1 MPDTKHL
8 CAIDQGTTQTTVMI
22 LSDQLEILAKVSREF
37 PQVYPEPGWVEH
49 DPENIWDSVSIALGS
64 ALRKA
69 GITGDDLAGIGITN
83 QRETTVVWERSTGNP
98 IYNAIVW
105 QCRRTADL
113 CEQLRKAGHTETF
126 SQATGLVLDPYF
138 SGTKVRWI
146 LEHVADA
153 RARADAGELAF
164 GTIDS
169 FLVWKLTGGASHVTD
184 LSNAS
189 RTLMCNIHQGAWD
202 PELLKLL
209 DVPASL
215 LPKIVG
221 CAEVVGETRGVEG
234 LPDGIPIAGMAGDQ
248 QAALFGQACFTEGS
262 AKCTYGTGSFLMMNV
277 GPKPVSSS
285 RGLLSTVA
293 WKLDDRIT
301 YALEGSLFIAGA
313 AVQWLRDGLGLIANA
328 PEVERLAREVPDSG
342 GVIFVPALAGLGAPY
357 WRPEARGIISGLTR
371 STTRS
376 HLARA
381 CLEGIALQVSDLIDA
396 MQLDA
401 DCPLDVLKVDGGA
414 AANDLLMQMQADVLQ
429 TTLSRPV
436 NLETTAIG
444 AAFLAGLGTG
454 VWKDT
459 DAIRDAW
466 KQERR
471 FEPSLSAETV
481 KGVRQRWHEAVAKA

>member
-1 MPDTKHL
+1 MAKHL
-8 CAIDQGTTQTTVMI
+8 CAIDQGTTQTTVLV
-22 LSDQLEILAKVSREF
+22 LSEELEILSRVSREF
-37 PQVYPEPGWVEH
+37 SQIYPHPGWVEH
-49 DPENIWDSVSIALGS
+49 DPEAIWTSVSGALNS

-83 QRETTVVWERSTGNP
+83 QRETTVLWERATGRP

-105 QCRRTADL
+105 QCRRTTDL
-113 CEQLRKAGHTETF
+113 CDELRKGGHAETF

-146 LEHVADA
+146 LDNVADA
-153 RARADAGELAF
+153 RARAQAGELAF
-164 GTIDS
+164 GTMDS
-169 FLVWKLTGGASHVTD
+169 YLVWKLTGGASHVTD

-189 RTLMCNIHQGAWD
+189 RTLMCNIHRGAWD

-215 LPKIVG
+215 LPRIVG
-221 CAEVVGETRGVEG
+221 CAEAVGETRGVDG

-262 AKCTYGTGSFLMMNV
+262 VKCTYGTGSFLMMNV
-277 GPKPVSSS
+277 GDEPVSSS
-285 RGLLSTVA
+285 RGLLTTVA

-313 AVQWLRDGLGLIANA
+313 AVQWLRDGLGIIANA
-328 PEVERLAREVPDSG
+328 HEIERLAMEVDDTG
-342 GVIFVPALAGLGAPY
+342 GVIFVPALAGLGAPH

-371 STTRS
+371 STTS
-376 HLARA
+376 AHLARA

-401 DCPLDVLKVDGGA
+401 DRPLNVLKVDGGA
-414 AANDLLMQMQADVLQ
+414 AANDLLMQFQADVLQ

-459 DAIRDAW
+459 DAIREAW
-466 KQERR
+466 REERR
-471 FEPSLSAETV
+471 FEPSLSAEAV
-481 KGVRQRWHEAVAKA
+481 GAIRGRWHEAVAKA

>member
-1 MPDTKHL
+1 MAKHL
-8 CAIDQGTTQTTVMI
+8 CAIDQGTTQTTVLV
-22 LSDQLEILAKVSREF
+22 LSEELEILSRVSREF
-37 PQVYPEPGWVEH
+37 SQIYPHPGWVEH
-49 DPENIWDSVSIALGS
+49 DPEAIWNSVTGALNS
-64 ALRKA
+64 ALRRA
-69 GITGDDLAGIGITN
+69 EITGDDLAGIGITN
-83 QRETTVVWERSTGNP
+83 QRETTVLWERSTGRP
-98 IYNAIVW
+98 IHNAIVW

-113 CEQLRKAGHTETF
+113 CDELRNGGHAETF

-146 LEHVADA
+146 LDHVADA
-153 RARADAGELAF
+153 RSRAEAGELAF
-164 GTIDS
+164 GTMDS
-169 FLVWKLTGGASHVTD
+169 YLVWKLTGGVSHVTD

-189 RTLMCNIHQGAWD
+189 RTLMCNIHRGAWD

-209 DVPASL
+209 DIPASL

-221 CAEVVGETRGVEG
+221 NSGVVGETRGVDG
-234 LPDGIPIAGMAGDQ
+234 LPDGIPISGMAGDQ

-262 AKCTYGTGSFLMMNV
+262 VKCTYGTGSFLMMNV
-277 GPKPVSSS
+277 GSKPVSSS

-293 WKLDDRIT
+293 WQLDGRIT

-313 AVQWLRDGLGLIANA
+313 AVQWLRDGLGIIPNA
-328 PEVERLAREVPDSG
+328 PDSERLALEVEDTG
-342 GVIFVPALAGLGAPY
+342 GVIFVPALAGLGAPH

-371 STTRS
+371 STTGA

-381 CLEGIALQVSDLIDA
+381 CLEGIALQVTDLIGA

-401 DCPLDVLKVDGGA
+401 DRPLNVLKVDGGA
-414 AANDLLMQMQADVLQ
+414 AANDLLMQFQADVLQ

-444 AAFLAGLGTG
+444 AAFLAGLGVG

-459 DAIRDAW
+459 DAVREAW
-466 KQERR
+466 QQERR
-471 FEPSLSAETV
+471 FEPSLSAAAVEAIL
-481 KGVRQRWHEAVAKA
+481 QRWHEAVAKA